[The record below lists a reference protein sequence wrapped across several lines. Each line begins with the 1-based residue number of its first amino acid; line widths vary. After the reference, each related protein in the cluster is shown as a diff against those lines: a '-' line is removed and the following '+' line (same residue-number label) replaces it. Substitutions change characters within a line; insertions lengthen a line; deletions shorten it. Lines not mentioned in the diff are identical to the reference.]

1 MIRIQTAILDKVKNA
16 TQLDQLHEFL
26 QYAIELEHS
35 TIPPYLTAMISL
47 KPEKNREIWNII
59 HSVVVEE
66 MLHMTIAANILN
78 ALKGK
83 PVVNKEGFV
92 PAYPGPLPL
101 GIRDGLIVGLEAY
114 STRVVKDVFME
125 IEEPEN
131 PLNFPVKSA
140 AADNTYATIGLFY
153 KAIQEKIAELAD
165 HHLPGNPKYQ
175 VTGFFDEDLLFP
187 IKTKQQAIAAIDII
201 VEQGEG
207 TETSPLDGEDEL
219 AHYYLFAEL
228 YHGKRLVKDGSSFSY
243 SGAPI
248 PFDAAAV
255 YPLAPNTKVADL
267 PAGSE
272 ARRRAH
278 EFNVAYSKLLNA
290 LHRTYNGEPDF
301 VKHSIG
307 LMFDVKLKGERLAE
321 IPFPGKAGF
330 TVGPP
335 FEFVDVTF

>member
-1 MIRIQTAILDKVKNA
+1 MIRIRKELLDKVKSA
-16 TQLDQLHEFL
+16 TSLDQLHEFL

-47 KPEKNREIWNII
+47 KPEKNREIWTII

-78 ALKGK
+78 ALNGK
-83 PVVNKEGFV
+83 PVVNKPGFV

-114 STRVVKDVFME
+114 STTIVKDIFME
-125 IEEPEN
+125 IEEPEH
-131 PLNFPVKSA
+131 PLNFPVKSL
-140 AADNTYATIGLFY
+140 AADETYATIGLFY
-153 KAIQEKIAELAD
+153 KTIQNKINELAD
-165 HHLPGNPKYQ
+165 NHLPGNPKYQ
-175 VTGFFDEDLLFP
+175 VTGYFDERLLFP

-207 TETSPLDGEDEL
+207 TETSPLDGDHEL

-228 YHGKRLVKDGSSFSY
+228 YHGKRLVKDGDSFSY

-248 PFDAAAV
+248 AFDAAGV

-267 PAGSE
+267 PDHSE
-272 ARRRAH
+272 AKQRAQ
-278 EFNVAYSKLLNA
+278 EFNVSYSKLLNA

-301 VKHSIG
+301 MKHSIG
-307 LMFDVKLKGERLAE
+307 LMFDVKLKGEKLAE
-321 IPFPGKAGF
+321 LPFPGRDGF